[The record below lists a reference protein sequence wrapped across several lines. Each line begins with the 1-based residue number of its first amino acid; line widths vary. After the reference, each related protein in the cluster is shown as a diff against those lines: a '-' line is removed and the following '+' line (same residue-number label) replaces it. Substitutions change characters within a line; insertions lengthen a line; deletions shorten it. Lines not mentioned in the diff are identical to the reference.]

1 MKNSINR
8 LLIASAL
15 VFSIISCQSK
25 TDSTENTI
33 PLQIKE
39 EVSIPK
45 DTSFSKETT
54 KHTIVIE
61 QMQFNPAELTIHKGD
76 TVVWINKGIVE
87 HDISEFPNKTWT
99 SGTLKI
105 GASWQKIPTASFNY
119 FCSIHM
125 TMKGS
130 IKVID

>member
-1 MKNSINR
+1 MKLQVKIVPLAILMAFILTLAGCKTNNQLNKDIINAVTKNP
-8 LLIASAL
+8 I
-15 VFSIISCQSK
+15 FEEQNGNK
-25 TDSTENTI
+25 TDTI
-33 PLQIKE
+33 I
-39 EVSIPK
+39 
-45 DTSFSKETT
+45 
-54 KHTIVIE
+54 IE
-61 QMQFNPAELTIHKGD
+61 QMQFIPAELTIQKGD

-87 HDISEFPNKTWT
+87 HDISDFPDKTWT

-105 GASWQKIPTASFNY
+105 GESWKKVPTESFDY